1 MFGNFIRR
9 KAKRCN
15 RGKIRLV
22 HVFDSIQEA
31 SLHADSLINSDV
43 CVNIIR
49 DGGQFAVQTVVW
61 Q

>member
-1 MFGNFIRR
+1 MFAKFIRR

-31 SLHADSLINSDV
+31 SLHADSLINSGV
-43 CVNIIR
+43 CVNIVR
-49 DGGQFAVQTVVW
+49 DDGKFAVQTVVW